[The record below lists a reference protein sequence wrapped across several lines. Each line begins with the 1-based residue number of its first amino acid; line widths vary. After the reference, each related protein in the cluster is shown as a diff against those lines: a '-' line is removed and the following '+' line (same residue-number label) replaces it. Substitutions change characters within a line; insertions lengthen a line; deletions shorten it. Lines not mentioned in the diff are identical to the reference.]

1 MRHKNMYRQASVL
14 VISAFMATAAGTGRT
29 FADNFIQSGFFAG
42 LSVGAGVFLIEADSV
57 DAGTGDTTDVN
68 GAGGEG
74 VLADIFVGYDHI
86 TPSGFLV
93 GAQIE
98 GTLSDID
105 QRGRSFDGATGAVT
119 KSTLGP
125 DEQLSLLARLGGFI
139 NESTAVYGILGYT
152 HAAFDLNFTT
162 TGTSTTGG
170 VKDFNSD
177 GITIGGGVETAVAEN
192 TSIRFE
198 YRFTEFDS
206 TKFTDPAT
214 GDTVRYDPSQHIA
227 RFAVVFRPTGLFG
240 GN

>member
-1 MRHKNMYRQASVL
+1 
-14 VISAFMATAAGTGRT
+14 MATAAGTGKT

-42 LSVGAGVFLIEADSV
+42 LSVGAGAFVIEGSGV
-57 DAGTGDTTDVN
+57 DAGVGDTVDAN
-68 GAGGEG
+68 GTGGEG
-74 VLADIFVGYDHI
+74 ILADIFVGYDHV

-98 GTLSDID
+98 GTLSDIE
-105 QRGRSFDGATGAVT
+105 QTSKTVDGATGAVT
-119 KSTLGP
+119 KSRLGP
-125 DEQLSLLARLGGFI
+125 DEQLSLLARLGGFV
-139 NESTAVYGILGYT
+139 NESTALYGILGYT
-152 HAAFDLNFTT
+152 HAAFDLKFST
-162 TGTSTTGG
+162 TGTATSAG
-170 VKDFNSD
+170 VRDFSSD

-214 GDTVRYDPSQHIA
+214 GDTIRFDPSQHVA